1 MKIEDFIVTKKEWR
15 MVFAYIG
22 NHGKWVCYSRRDFA
36 DLIAKIMVGSFFL
49 YFSTAGLTGG
59 VGKIT
64 DYISDE
70 YNLHMME
77 HHMQEIK
84 ALEEHRGDAEKEQM
98 DKRALYIQ
106 HHREKAKIY
115 QDKMR
120 TGVGEIRSAS
130 LIFPLRSLRHNN
142 IGDNG

>member
-15 MVFAYIG
+15 IVFDYIG
-22 NHGKWVCYSRRDFA
+22 NYGKWGCSSRGDFA
-36 DLIAKIMVGSFFL
+36 ELIAQIMVGSFFL

-70 YNLHMME
+70 YNLRMME

-84 ALEEHRGDAEKEQM
+84 ELEDHDGDDAKKEQLE
-98 DKRALYIQ
+98 KRSLYIR
-106 HHREKAKIY
+106 HHREMAKIY
-115 QDKMR
+115 QTKMR
-120 TGVGEIRSAS
+120 TGVGEIRSSS
-130 LIFPLRSLRHNN
+130 LIFPLKSLQHTM
-142 IGDNG
+142 